1 MIGHVILIIS
11 AIPPVIVKGSSAL
24 ACFTIGLVIM
34 GIGTGGFKSNISP
47 LIAEQYL
54 ETRAYVR
61 TNKKGKKEIVD
72 PATTSARIYLYFYLL
87 INCGSL
93 CGSLAMVYAEHYVG
107 FYLSFLLPTLVFSI
121 SPLVLFIFKKHY
133 HLTPPTGSVMG
144 KAFKLIKFAFKGK
157 WSFNPMTL
165 KRNLKDD
172 NFWNRVKPS
181 NIPREQRPEWMTFD
195 DLWVDEVRRGLLACK
210 VFLWYPLYW
219 LAYNQMTNNL
229 TSQANTLKLGG
240 VPNDVLNNLNPISI
254 IILVPIMDFI
264 IYPAIRKT
272 GFDFTPIKKI
282 TGGFM
287 LASFS
292 MVAATVT
299 QAWIY
304 KNGPCGNQPNYR
316 AAELEENCEAN
327 LSVWIQTLP
336 YVLIG
341 FSEVL
346 ASITKLEYA
355 YTKAPKNMRS
365 TVQAIALST
374 SAISSALSQALVAL
388 SEDPLLVW
396 NYGSV
401 AVVAFAGGVGFY
413 FTFRKADKQEHQ
425 LNAMQASAYEGRHVA
440 DVESRT
446 SSNIDVTGA
455 AVIPTEKI

>member
-1 MIGHVILIIS
+1 MVGHIILVIS

-34 GIGTGGFKSNISP
+34 GLGTGGFKSNISP

-61 TNKKGKKEIVD
+61 TNKTGKKEIVD
-72 PATTSARIYLYFYLL
+72 PAATSARIYLYFYLL

-107 FYLSFLLPTLVFSI
+107 FYLSFLLPTIVFGI

-144 KAFKLIKFAFKGK
+144 KAAKLIAFAFKGK
-157 WSFNPMTL
+157 WSWNPVTL

-181 NIPREQRPEWMTFD
+181 NIPRDQRPEWMTFD

-229 TSQANTLKLGG
+229 TSQANTLHLGG

-254 IILVPIMDFI
+254 IILVPIMDYV

-272 GFDFTPIKKI
+272 GFDLTPIKKI

-287 LASFS
+287 LASLS

-304 KNGPCGNQPNYR
+304 KNGPCGYSPNYR
-316 AAELEENCEAN
+316 ASELDEDCQSS

-341 FSEVL
+341 MSEVL

-374 SAISSALSQALVAL
+374 SAISSALSQALVGL

-425 LNAMQASAYEGRHVA
+425 LNALAASAYEGRHVA